1 MSFLLIEVDWSGPS
15 WYNRGMDGGAWRT
28 KLASSS
34 LPTRR
39 VWLRQLCSGLLLAS
53 GTLFFLATVTCSAR
67 SLASLWP
74 GEQGGYLL
82 LGDVAPF
89 VVPDRAW
96 ALATTPA
103 LPANVHPGPT
113 PTPTP
118 TPPPAPPVQI
128 RIPAIGVTRSIVE
141 LPQTKDPKTG
151 AWTLDVSV
159 LFRSAGKDLV
169 GHWAGSASP
178 GQEGNMILVGHNYG
192 YGTTGVFL
200 KLGRL
205 KAGQEVQ
212 IVDEAG
218 ETFVYRVRTVE
229 HVPWRDKDLDELR
242 QHAAFL
248 AMDGPERLTLVTCGG
263 ANRAPFPERIYVVA
277 DPVPAE

>member
-1 MSFLLIEVDWSGPS
+1 
-15 WYNRGMDGGAWRT
+15 MDGGAWRT
-28 KLASSS
+28 KLASS
-34 LPTRR
+34 LLTTRR
-39 VWLRQLCSGLLLAS
+39 VWLRRLFSSLLLAS
-53 GTLFFLATVTCSAR
+53 GTLFFLATITYSAR
-67 SLASLWP
+67 SLSNLWP
-74 GEQGGYLL
+74 GGQGGYLL

-89 VVPDRAW
+89 AVPDRAW
-96 ALATTPA
+96 ALAATRTSPA
-103 LPANVHPGPT
+103 RASPGPT

-118 TPPPAPPVQI
+118 TAPPAGPPVQI
-128 RIPAIGVTRSIVE
+128 RIPAIGVKRSILE

-159 LFRSAGKDLV
+159 LFRSGRQDLV
-169 GHWAGSASP
+169 GHWVGSAYP

-212 IVDEAG
+212 VVNEAG

-229 HVPWRDKDLDELR
+229 HVPWRDKDLDELMR
-242 QHAAFL
+242 HTAFL
-248 AMDGPERLTLVTCGG
+248 ATDGPERLTLVTCGG